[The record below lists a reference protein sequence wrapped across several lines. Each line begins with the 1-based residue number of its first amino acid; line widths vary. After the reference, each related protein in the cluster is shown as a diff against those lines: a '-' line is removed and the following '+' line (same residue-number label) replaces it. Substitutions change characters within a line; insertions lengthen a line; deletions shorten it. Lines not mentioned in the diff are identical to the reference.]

1 MQRTRGSDHRP
12 WYAWALFVIRVLMG
26 AFFLME
32 GIQQLVNGYIG
43 SDKLAE
49 KFRKADPIPP
59 YDWLIDHVFLKIDD
73 PLTVLVI
80 VGELAVGAALVLGLL
95 TRLTALVALF
105 MNVNFLLLNGLHLS
119 SGGVDAAF
127 VVGEGL
133 LLLFAS
139 HQALSLDELLVRRG
153 VLPLGANNPPGPA
166 GL

>member
-1 MQRTRGSDHRP
+1 MQETRNADQQP
-12 WYAWALFVIRVLMG
+12 WYAWALTVIRVLMG

-32 GIQQLVNGYIG
+32 GVQQLVNGYIG

-80 VGELAVGAALVLGLL
+80 IGEAVIGAALVLGLL

-119 SGGVDAAF
+119 SGGVDAVF
-127 VVGEGL
+127 LVGEVL

-139 HQALSLDELLVRRG
+139 HQVLSLDELLVRRG
-153 VLPLGANNPPGPA
+153 VLPLRRRSEGSPSP
-166 GL
+166 